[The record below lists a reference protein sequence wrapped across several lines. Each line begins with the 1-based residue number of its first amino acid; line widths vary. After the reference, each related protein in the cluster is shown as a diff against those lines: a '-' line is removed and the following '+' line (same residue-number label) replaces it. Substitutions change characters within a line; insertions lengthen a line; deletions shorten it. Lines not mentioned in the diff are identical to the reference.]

1 MIKKN
6 PYDSPYNYYSL
17 FEINGSLNSS
27 KKIIERYIKKYND
40 ELNIKE
46 MNYEDVSEIL
56 YTCERI
62 SLSCRY
68 ALGEIYK
75 EDGIWS
81 EETKL
86 YFDKNFNVS
95 VQFSNQT
102 LRVFCPLTFK
112 RWGRTKSLKYNYT
125 LVQYI
130 KAALI
135 SFQEQTGFSLL
146 HSIPLP
152 LCTFIVRRTTHKNSK
167 VYDNDNMEN
176 GRIINEIFTALGYS
190 DHPLNTDLFCHFE
203 ITDDPEKEGMEF
215 IICSQS
221 ETNNIVNSLSS
232 NKK

>member
-1 MIKKN
+1 MHMRKKN
-6 PYDSPYNYYSL
+6 PYDSPYNYYSTFQL
-17 FEINGSLNSS
+17 KNSINSS
-27 KKIIERYIKKYND
+27 KKIIENYD
-40 ELNIKE
+40 DDLNINKIS
-46 MNYEDVSEIL
+46 YEDLNEVL
-56 YTCERI
+56 YSCEKI

-68 ALGEIYK
+68 ALGEIYE

-81 EETKL
+81 EEAKV
-86 YFDKNFNVS
+86 YFEKNFNVF

-102 LRVFCPLTFK
+102 LRIFCPLTFK
-112 RWGRTKSLKYNYT
+112 RCGRTKSLKYNYT

-152 LCTFIVRRTTHKNSK
+152 LCTFNIRRTTNPKSN
-167 VYDNDNMEN
+167 VYDNDNVEN
-176 GRIINEIFTALGYS
+176 NRITNEMFDALGYS

-215 IICSQS
+215 IICSQN
-221 ETNNIVNSLSS
+221 EMINIIKSLHPLS
-232 NKK
+232 K

>member
-1 MIKKN
+1 MRKMN
-6 PYDSPYNYYSL
+6 PYDNPYNYYSTSQL
-17 FEINGSLNSS
+17 KSSINSS
-27 KKIIERYIKKYND
+27 KKIIENYDND
-40 ELNIKE
+40 LTISEIS
-46 MNYEDVSEIL
+46 YEDLNEIM
-56 YTCERI
+56 YFCERI

-68 ALGEIYK
+68 ALGEIYE

-81 EETKL
+81 EEAKV
-86 YFDKNFNVS
+86 YFEKNFNVY
-95 VQFSNQT
+95 VQFSNQN

-221 ETNNIVNSLSS
+221 ETNNIINSLSS

>member
-1 MIKKN
+1 MHMRKKN
-6 PYDSPYNYYSL
+6 PYDSPYNYYSTFQL
-17 FEINGSLNSS
+17 KNSINTS
-27 KKIIERYIKKYND
+27 KKIIENYD
-40 ELNIKE
+40 DDLNINKIS
-46 MNYEDVSEIL
+46 YEDLNEIL
-56 YTCERI
+56 YSCEKI

-68 ALGEIYK
+68 ALGEIYE

-81 EETKL
+81 EEAKV
-86 YFDKNFNVS
+86 YFEKNFNVF

-102 LRVFCPLTFK
+102 LRIFCPLTFK
-112 RWGRTKSLKYNYT
+112 RCGRTKSLKYNYT

-152 LCTFIVRRTTHKNSK
+152 LCTFNIRRTTNPKSN
-167 VYDNDNMEN
+167 VYDNDNVEN
-176 GRIINEIFTALGYS
+176 NRITNEMFDALGYS

-215 IICSQS
+215 IICSQN
-221 ETNNIVNSLSS
+221 EMINIIKSLHPLS
-232 NKK
+232 K

>member
-1 MIKKN
+1 MRKKN
-6 PYDSPYNYYSL
+6 PYDSPYNYYSTFQL
-17 FEINGSLNSS
+17 KNSINSS
-27 KKIIERYIKKYND
+27 KKIIENYD
-40 ELNIKE
+40 DDLNINKIS
-46 MNYEDVSEIL
+46 YEDLNEIL
-56 YTCERI
+56 YSCEKI

-68 ALGEIYK
+68 ALGEIYE

-81 EETKL
+81 EEAKV
-86 YFDKNFNVS
+86 YFEKNFNVF

-102 LRVFCPLTFK
+102 LRIFCPLTFK
-112 RWGRTKSLKYNYT
+112 RCGRTKSLKYNYT

-152 LCTFIVRRTTHKNSK
+152 LCTFNIRRTTNPKSN
-167 VYDNDNMEN
+167 VYDNDNVEN
-176 GRIINEIFTALGYS
+176 NRITNEMFDALGYS

-215 IICSQS
+215 IICSQN
-221 ETNNIVNSLSS
+221 EMINIIKSLHPLS
-232 NKK
+232 K

>member
-1 MIKKN
+1 MHMRKKN
-6 PYDSPYNYYSL
+6 PYDSPYNYYSTFQL
-17 FEINGSLNSS
+17 KNSINSS
-27 KKIIERYIKKYND
+27 KKIIENYD
-40 ELNIKE
+40 DDLNINKIS
-46 MNYEDVSEIL
+46 YEDLNEIL
-56 YTCERI
+56 YSCEKI

-68 ALGEIYK
+68 ALGEIYE

-81 EETKL
+81 EEAKV
-86 YFDKNFNVS
+86 YFEKNFNVF

-102 LRVFCPLTFK
+102 LRIFCPLTFK
-112 RWGRTKSLKYNYT
+112 RCGRTKSLKYNYT

-152 LCTFIVRRTTHKNSK
+152 LCTFNIRRTTNPKSN
-167 VYDNDNMEN
+167 VYDNDNVEN
-176 GRIINEIFTALGYS
+176 NRITNEMFDALGYS

-215 IICSQS
+215 IICSQN
-221 ETNNIVNSLSS
+221 EMINIIKSLHPLS
-232 NKK
+232 K

>member
-1 MIKKN
+1 MRKKN
-6 PYDSPYNYYSL
+6 PYDSPYNYCSTSQL
-17 FEINGSLNSS
+17 KKSINSS
-27 KKIIERYIKKYND
+27 KKIIENYD
-40 ELNIKE
+40 EDLNINE
-46 MNYEDVSEIL
+46 ISYGDLNEIL
-56 YTCERI
+56 YSCERI

-68 ALGEIYK
+68 ALGEIYE

-81 EETKL
+81 EETKSD
-86 YFDKNFNVS
+86 FEKNFDVS

-112 RWGRTKSLKYNYT
+112 RCGKTKSLKYNYT

-152 LCTFIVRRTTHKNSK
+152 LCTFNIRRTTNPNSH

-176 GRIINEIFTALGYS
+176 NRITNEMFNALGYS
-190 DHPLNTDLFCHFE
+190 DNPLNTDLFCHFE

-221 ETNNIVNSLSS
+221 ETTNIIDSLHSR
-232 NKK
+232 KK